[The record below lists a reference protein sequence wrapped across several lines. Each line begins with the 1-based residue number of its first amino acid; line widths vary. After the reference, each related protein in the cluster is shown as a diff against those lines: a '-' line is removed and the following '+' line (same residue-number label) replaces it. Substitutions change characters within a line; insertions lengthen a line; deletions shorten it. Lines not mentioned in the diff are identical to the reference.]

1 MQLEKKYYTVQ
12 DSETLKLL
20 YQHIKDSGTLAV
32 DTETSGL
39 NPRKDKVIG
48 WSVSG
53 EEGIGFYLP
62 TLVFDFDKDIL
73 ELQKIDGKSTET
85 ISRNLFQMMVDQD
98 KDLVFH
104 NASFDVQFINNFYGV
119 DLSRH
124 IWVDTGLLVHI

>member
-1 MQLEKKYYTVQ
+1 MKKKKKYYTVR

-32 DTETSGL
+32 DTETTGL
-39 NPRKDKVIG
+39 NPRKDKIIG

-53 EEGIGFYLP
+53 DEGIGFYLP

-104 NASFDVQFINNFYGV
+104 NASFDVQFIKNFYGV
-119 DLSRH
+119 DLS
-124 IWVDTGLLVHI
+124 